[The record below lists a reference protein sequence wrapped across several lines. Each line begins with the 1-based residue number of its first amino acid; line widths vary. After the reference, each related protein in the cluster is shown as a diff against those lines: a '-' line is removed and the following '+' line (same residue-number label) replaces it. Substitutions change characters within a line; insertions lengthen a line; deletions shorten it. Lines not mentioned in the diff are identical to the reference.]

1 MLIYRRLHGTLAAE
15 FIAECAL
22 EDVVDKIFVDE
33 AVNELHTIQDMLRW
47 AVSRFSA
54 ANIWYG
60 HGTDNPWDEAVQLV
74 LPSLYLPLDIPE
86 DMRTARLTSSE
97 KHRIVER
104 VIRRVNERIPVAYLT
119 NKAWFCGHEFYVDE
133 RVLVPRSPIGEL
145 INNQFAGL
153 INHKPQH
160 ILDMCTGSGCIA
172 IALAAALPTAHVEGW
187 DISEAALAVA
197 RDNAAEQ
204 GVAVTFRHADLLN
217 PPAEPLE
224 MDLLVSNPPYVT
236 DSERKDMERH
246 VLDYE
251 PETALFVPD
260 TDALRFYRALARL
273 AAERLVPGGYVA
285 VEINRAYGAET
296 AQLFASAG
304 LSSTTVHQDAFGC
317 DRFVSAQKPPI
328 A

>member
-1 MLIYRRLHGTLAAE
+1 MHPEKTVENACVLAFCQDLEKAEAGYPIPYLTGLQAFWGRDFVVTPAVLIPRPDTETLVEAA
-15 FIAECAL
+15 
-22 EDVVDKIFVDE
+22 
-33 AVNELHTIQDMLRW
+33 LHTIADKAL
-47 AVSRFSA
+47 
-54 ANIWYG
+54 
-60 HGTDNPWDEAVQLV
+60 TV
-74 LPSLYLPLDIPE
+74 L
-86 DMRTARLTSSE
+86 
-97 KHRIVER
+97 
-104 VIRRVNERIPVAYLT
+104 
-119 NKAWFCGHEFYVDE
+119 
-133 RVLVPRSPIGEL
+133 EL
-145 INNQFAGL
+145 G
-153 INHKPQH
+153 
-160 ILDMCTGSGCIA
+160 TGSGCIA

-217 PPAEPLE
+217 PPDEPLE

-273 AAERLVPGGYVA
+273 AAERLVPGGYIA
-285 VEINRAYGAET
+285 VEINRAYDAET
-296 AQLFASAG
+296 AQLFASVG